1 MMKAA
6 LTFVLA
12 SALAPLALSASAQE
26 VTLKA
31 VSAFQEG
38 GDVSRNFE
46 RFMAKVNAEG
56 KGVVRVNFIG
66 GPKAMPPFEVGKAV
80 KTGVVDMAYVTGG
93 FYTNVLPEALAL
105 NYTSQSGKQQRKS
118 GVWETV
124 NKIWA
129 EKMNVYY
136 LARAV
141 DHTPYHIFLNK
152 KIDKLDLKGL
162 RIRVTPIHHDIAVA
176 MGAIAV
182 TLPPG
187 EVFTAL
193 ERGLVDGY
201 IWPLLGIFD
210 LGWQEKTKFRVEPG
224 FYNTEDSVL
233 INLDKW
239 KSLSKAQQDFLTR
252 QAIWL
257 EDIGDEYVQFNIA
270 EKKKQEAA
278 GLQPLTFTGAEAEA
292 FVRKA
297 NEVAWKSV
305 IDKSPV
311 TGKIL
316 KDKLDK

>member
-1 MMKAA
+1 MISVRLAA
-6 LTFVLA
+6 VAVTSILLA
-12 SALAPLALSASAQE
+12 SPYALSQE
-26 VTLKA
+26 VTLRA

-46 RFMAKVNAEG
+46 RFVAKVNAEG
-56 KGVVRVNFIG
+56 KGLVRINFIG
-66 GPKAMPPFEVGKAV
+66 GPKAMPPFEVGRATKS
-80 KTGVVDMAYVTGG
+80 GVVDMAYVTGG

-124 NKIWA
+124 NKVWA

-162 RIRVTPIHHDIAVA
+162 RIRVTPIHSEIAVA
-176 MGAIAV
+176 LGAIAV

-239 KSLSKAQQDFLTR
+239 KSLTPAQQAFLTR
-252 QAIWL
+252 QALWL
-257 EDIGDEYVQFNIA
+257 EDIGDEYVEFNKN
-270 EKKKQEAA
+270 EKRKQAAA
-278 GLQPLTFTGAEAEA
+278 GIQALTFTGAEADA
-292 FVRKA
+292 FVKKA
-297 NEVAWKSV
+297 NEVAWKAV
-305 IDKSPV
+305 LDKSPV
-311 TGKIL
+311 TGKL
-316 KDKLDK
+316 LREKLDN